1 MILGIQGSLA
11 AVRRPISG
19 HRGIGGGQL
28 LVLLT
33 EMKRYLL
40 DTKRVGT
47 VQVRPRE
54 SRGRAA
60 QEQGADTE
68 MKTLQAFEIKRKI
81 KRILQT
87 KKKTRTRFE

>member
-1 MILGIQGSLA
+1 MKKIHLKTHLGGRLI

-40 DTKRVGT
+40 EMKRVGT
-47 VQVRPRE
+47 GNIECDLKSSIIQ
-54 SRGRAA
+54 AA
-60 QEQGADTE
+60 RTS
-68 MKTLQAFEIKRKI
+68 TLMVP
-81 KRILQT
+81 
-87 KKKTRTRFE
+87 

>member
-1 MILGIQGSLA
+1 M
-11 AVRRPISG
+11 RRPISG

-47 VQVRPRE
+47 SKE
-54 SRGRAA
+54 
-60 QEQGADTE
+60 
-68 MKTLQAFEIKRKI
+68 
-81 KRILQT
+81 
-87 KKKTRTRFE
+87 TRVNDDENLSFFPVGERCYK

>member
-1 MILGIQGSLA
+1 
-11 AVRRPISG
+11 VRRPISG

-47 VQVRPRE
+47 SKE
-54 SRGRAA
+54 
-60 QEQGADTE
+60 
-68 MKTLQAFEIKRKI
+68 
-81 KRILQT
+81 
-87 KKKTRTRFE
+87 TRVNDDENLSFFL